1 MKKIKIGNKEI
12 SDNNYPFFVAEAGI
26 NYDGNFEKCFKL
38 IDAAKESGADAVKFQ
53 THFAEE
59 EMLDTKIM
67 LAHSRK
73 ETVYDLMKKC
83 ELSLKKHQI
92 LKKYCEKKKLIFMST
107 PFSYVAA
114 KLLNSLKIKLFKIG
128 SGECNNLPLI
138 EKVSKFNKPLII
150 STGMNSLKD
159 IEKTYKHA
167 KKYNSKIILM
177 HCVSIYPTPASKT
190 MLETIPLL
198 KKKFNCPVGFSD
210 HSSDINLAIAS
221 ISLGANIIEKHFTVS
236 KNWSGPD
243 ISLSLTPERFKE
255 MVVACKEVYLAKG
268 VRNKMLKEELPVTK
282 FAFASV
288 VTIKKIKKGEKLTS
302 KNIWVKRPGT
312 GQIHAREYYKLLN
325 KRVKKDLD
333 TNKQLKYSDI
343 K

>member
-1 MKKIKIGNKEI
+1 MKKIKIDNKEI

-53 THFAEE
+53 THLAEE

-67 LAHSRK
+67 LAHSKK
-73 ETVYDLMKKC
+73 ETVFDLMKKC
-83 ELSLKKHQI
+83 ELNFKKHQI

-167 KKYNSKIILM
+167 KKNNSKIILM

-268 VRNKMLKEELPVTK
+268 VRNKILKEELPVTK

-288 VTIKKIKKGEKLTS
+288 VTKKKIKKGEKLTK

-312 GQIHAREYYKLLN
+312 GQIHAREYYKILN
-325 KRVKKDLD
+325 KSKKRFRH
-333 TNKQLKYSDI
+333 
-343 K
+343 